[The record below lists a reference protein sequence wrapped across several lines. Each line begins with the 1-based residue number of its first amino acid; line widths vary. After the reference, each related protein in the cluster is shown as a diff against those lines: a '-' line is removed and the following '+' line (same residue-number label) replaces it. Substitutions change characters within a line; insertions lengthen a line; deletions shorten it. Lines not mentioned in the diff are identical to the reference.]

1 MKRVTNFAQ
10 CIYRPTI
17 SLHIIITTI
26 IYFGL
31 TVSLFAQT
39 PIKVA
44 LIGNSTVTAD
54 KGWGGRLSYKF
65 QDHVTIYNAAASGRS
80 SKSWYDEGRLPAVL
94 AENPDYIFIEFGH
107 NDQPGKGA
115 DRETDPET
123 TFQDYLKIYIDAAKS
138 IGATPVIISP
148 VTRRYFGNDGKID
161 TTWSGYLD
169 DYADG
174 AKAIATAENVAFI
187 DLFYLSVAH
196 HNEIG
201 ETASMTYNGPT
212 DPDDI
217 THFNTTGAKA
227 ITNIIVE
234 EIEVVLPNLA
244 EHLLTNSYD
253 NICSP
258 VGWCEYNGNT
268 TGGAGG
274 DTVWVY
280 TFDSL
285 KAHAEDTLAK
295 VIILNGSVGTGGGA
309 NSRIYINS
317 NKTILGNAASAE
329 LHGSFKIKNVT
340 NVIVRNIKV
349 RGDGAHDADGEDA
362 IEVYNSTRVWLD
374 HLDVVDGGDGNLD
387 VRKASNYVTIS
398 WCKFSYTSNS
408 TAHKFSN
415 LIGSSDSDTGDRGKL
430 KVTLHHNYWA
440 EGVSQ
445 RMPRARFGQI
455 HVVNNYYRST
465 GNDYCIGAGYEAD
478 LLIEN
483 NVFEVTDNPIKYIG
497 GAATAAELKNNL
509 FVNVTGNKTGQ
520 GTAFTPPYPYTV
532 TPVEDV
538 ENVVRFTAGRRDLN
552 DIICGPTITTDCNGV
567 HNGTAYTDSC
577 GICVGGDKELIPCS
591 GIIEAELACSVD
603 GILLESKNPGYSGEG
618 YLNTDNYNGASA
630 YWILNYF
637 GDTTTTLSFRFANGG
652 NSSRNAD
659 ILINDVN
666 KGTISFPVTGD
677 WTNWQISTFNTALSS
692 GSNEIKLVAS
702 TDDGIANLDWIG
714 HSENISDA
722 GCVITSTHEENKK
735 SSLEQVYPNP
745 VSSILKLNS
754 FIKNYKIL
762 NATGHEVLKGS
773 GNTINVGKLPSGSYF
788 LITSENYSI
797 KFIKE

>member
-1 MKRVTNFAQ
+1 MLFLSKGSMFIKYFIAPLLVFSSLL
-10 CIYRPTI
+10 TI
-17 SLHIIITTI
+17 
-26 IYFGL
+26 
-31 TVSLFAQT
+31 AQT

-54 KGWGGRLSYKF
+54 KGWGGRLPSKF
-65 QDHVTIYNAAASGRS
+65 QNHITILNSAVGGRS

-107 NDQPGKGA
+107 NDQPGKGIE
-115 DRETDPET
+115 RETDPET

-148 VTRRYFGNDGKID
+148 VTRRYFGSDGKID

-187 DLFYLSVAH
+187 NLFYLSVAH

-227 ITNIIVE
+227 ITNLIVE
-234 EIEVVLPNLA
+234 EIEAVLPNLA

-268 TGGAGG
+268 TGGAEG

-285 KAHAEDTLAK
+285 KAHAEDNLAK

-387 VRKASNYVTIS
+387 VRKASNFVTIS

-520 GTAFTPPYPYTV
+520 GTAFTPPYPYTM

-552 DIICGPTITTDCNGV
+552 DIICGSTITTDCNGIL
-567 HNGTAYTDSC
+567 NGTAYTDSC
-577 GICVGGDKELIPCS
+577 GVCVEGNTSLLPCS
-591 GIIEAELACSVD
+591 GFVEAETACSVD
-603 GILLESKNPGYSGEG
+603 GVQLESSNSGYSGAG
-618 YLNTDNYNGASA
+618 YVNTTNSLSASVT
-630 YWILNYF
+630 WILNKDGSSNSTF
-637 GDTTTTLSFRFANGG
+637 TFRFANGG
-652 NSSRNAD
+652 ASARSAD
-659 ILINDVN
+659 ILVN
-666 KGTISFPVTGD
+666 GSNVGSLILSVTGD
-677 WTNWQISTFNTALSS
+677 WTTWKKETISIPLND
-692 GSNEIKLVAS
+692 GSNEVKLVAS
-702 TDDGIANLDWIG
+702 AEDGLANIDWLSYSAG
-714 HSENISDA
+714 VSHA
-722 GCVITSTHEENKK
+722 GCVITSTEDKLKLVKK
-735 SSLEQVYPNP
+735 KIYPNP
-745 VSSILKLNS
+745 VSSVLKLNL
-754 FIKNYKIL
+754 FVEHYKVF
-762 NATGHEVLKGS
+762 NAAGHEVLNGTGK
-773 GNTINVGKLPSGSYF
+773 NINVRGLPSGLYF
-788 LITSENYSI
+788 LKTSEDYSV